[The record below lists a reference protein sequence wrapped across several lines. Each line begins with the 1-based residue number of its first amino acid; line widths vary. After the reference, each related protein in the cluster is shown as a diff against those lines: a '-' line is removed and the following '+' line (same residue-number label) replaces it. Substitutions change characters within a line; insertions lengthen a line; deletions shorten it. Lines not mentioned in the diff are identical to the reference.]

1 MASDNEL
8 IDLIYAALLGEQPW
22 QLFLASLAREI
33 PNGSALF
40 FAQGFGARPEFAA
53 LHCGLPE
60 GCLGAYES
68 HFAAINPWIPG
79 TEATAPGRGVV
90 GHRICAQDLVRRSE
104 YYNDFLRPIGIE
116 TSSGLVI
123 ERRPDVQFNLT
134 ILSGEDSPEATTR
147 QAAQFERLAPHLR
160 RAAKFYQSDGGL
172 KMASELGASL
182 LESVDLG
189 VLIIGTGPRLQLAS
203 ATAQRIA
210 AETDVFRVNP
220 IGHIRLS
227 DVEAQTGVGLM
238 LRRTYDGPKVRRLSG
253 GQLSLTLLRIERD
266 GLSQLLQGPSVV
278 VIVER
283 DPGRRIA
290 PRPEDLRRRYGL
302 TNAEGRVLQG
312 LLRGKSLGE
321 IAQEAGRSL
330 ETLRSQQKALFRKLD
345 VQSQFQLVTRIYG
358 SRRIDPG

>member
-1 MASDNEL
+1 MASDDEL
-8 IDLIYAALLGEQPW
+8 IDLTYAALLGEQPW
-22 QLFLASLAREI
+22 QSFLTCVANGT

-60 GCLGAYES
+60 GCLDAYGG

-79 TEATAPGRGVV
+79 TQATAPGRGVS
-90 GHRICAQDLVRRSE
+90 GHRICAQDRVRRSE

-134 ILSGEDSPEATTR
+134 ILSGEDCPEATDR

-160 RAAKFYQSDGGL
+160 RAARFYQDEGGL

-182 LESVDLG
+182 LEAVDLG
-189 VLIIGTGPRLQLAS
+189 VLIIGVGPKLQLAS

-210 AETDVFRVNP
+210 AEAEVFRVNP
-220 IGHIRLS
+220 IGHVRLS
-227 DVEAQTGVGLM
+227 DPDAQTCLGLM

-253 GQLSLTLLRIERD
+253 NRLSLTLLRVERE
-266 GLSQLLQGPSVV
+266 GLSLLLQGPSVV
-278 VIVER
+278 VIVE
-283 DPGRRIA
+283 PA
-290 PRPEDLRRRYGL
+290 PRFAPNVEELRRRYGL
-302 TNAEGRVLQG
+302 TNAENRVLRG
-312 LLRGKSLGE
+312 LLSGKPLGE
-321 IAQEAGRSL
+321 MAQDAGRSL
-330 ETLRSQQKALFRKLD
+330 ETLRSQQKALFRKLE
-345 VQSQFQLVTRIYG
+345 VHSQLELVTRIYG
-358 SRRIDPG
+358 CNGINRG